1 MVDDILKEIMDD
13 IQSMKPKQMKQY
25 IYDHSKEQLSNKDVS
40 EESQWINAKEK
51 YGELEAI
58 HVYLIYGD
66 VRLMK
71 LNEKLK
77 GGITNGFK
85 LYTRNGR
92 ANDRK
97 I

>member
-58 HVYLIYGD
+58 HVVSDLWGCSTHE
-66 VRLMK
+66 VK
-71 LNEKLK
+71 
-77 GGITNGFK
+77 
-85 LYTRNGR
+85 
-92 ANDRK
+92 RK
-97 I
+97 IERWNNQWL